1 MSAKLS
7 PQNISSADELDPES
21 SRLVPIISYPRFSDG
36 EYSERIAEMKS
47 LGVTALIVGNG
58 RSTVN
63 GISIAGKGWVGL
75 VLKAKIGDRTCA
87 LKIRRV
93 DADRKDMEAEA
104 RIHAM
109 ANDTGVGPR
118 LFGHTKNLIAMEFA
132 HGPSIAEWIRSASA
146 ADARRVAGSVLQQ
159 CRLLDKA
166 GIDHGEL
173 SRLSRHVIVTD
184 ELPCIID
191 FESASTLRKTSNVTS
206 AVQSLFLF
214 GTVAGHVKKM
224 LKVDNAKTIGALR
237 EYKESRTDAG
247 FARVMDTVP
256 I

>member
-7 PQNISSADELDPES
+7 PQNISSDDELDPDS
-21 SRLVPIISYPRFSDG
+21 AKLVPIISYPRFSAG
-36 EYSERIAEMKS
+36 EYSERLAEMKS
-47 LGVTALIVGNG
+47 LGVTALITGNG

-109 ANDTGVGPR
+109 ANGAGVGPR
-118 LFGHTKNLIAMEFA
+118 LFGHTKNLITMEYA
-132 HGPSIAEWIRSASA
+132 EGPSIAEWIRSASA
-146 ADARRVAGSVLQQ
+146 ADARRVSGSVLQQ

-173 SRLSRHVIVTD
+173 SRLGRHVIVTD
-184 ELPCIID
+184 GFPCIID
-191 FESASTLRKTSNVTS
+191 FESASTLRKTSNVTA

-214 GTVAGHVKKM
+214 GAIAGHMKKM
-224 LKVDNAKTIGALR
+224 LQVDNARTIGALR
-237 EYKESRTDAG
+237 EYKDGRTDAG
-247 FARVMDTVP
+247 FARVMEILP

>member
-1 MSAKLS
+1 V
-7 PQNISSADELDPES
+7 DELDPES
-21 SRLVPIISYPRFSDG
+21 SRLIPIICYPRFSDA
-36 EYSERIAEMKS
+36 EYSERMAEIKS

-58 RSTVN
+58 RSIVN

-93 DADRKDMEAEA
+93 DADRKDMAAEA

-109 ANDTGVGPR
+109 ANDAGVGPR
-118 LFGHTKNLIAMEFA
+118 LFGHTKNLISMEFA
-132 HGPSIAEWIRSASA
+132 DGPSIAEWIRSTSA
-146 ADARRVAGSVLQQ
+146 ADARRVAVSVLLQ

-173 SRLSRHVIVTD
+173 SRLGRHVIVTD
-184 ELPCIID
+184 DSPCIID
-191 FESASTLRKTSNVTS
+191 FESASASRKTSNVTS

-214 GTVAGHVKKM
+214 GTVAGHMRKM
-224 LKVDNAKTIGALR
+224 LSVDNARTISALR
-237 EYKESRTDAG
+237 EYKESPTDAG
-247 FARVMDTVP
+247 FARVVDTLP

>member
-1 MSAKLS
+1 LSA
-7 PQNISSADELDPES
+7 QNISSIDELGPES
-21 SRLVPIISYPRFSDG
+21 SRLVSIISYPRFSDG

-47 LGVTALIVGNG
+47 LGVTSLITGNG

-75 VLKAKIGDRTCA
+75 VLKAKIGGITCA

-109 ANDTGVGPR
+109 ANDAGVGPR
-118 LFGHTKNLIAMEFA
+118 LFGHTKNLISMEFVD
-132 HGPSIAEWIRSASA
+132 GPSIAEWIRSASA
-146 ADARRVAGSVLQQ
+146 AEMRRVAGSVLQQ

-173 SRLSRHVIVTD
+173 SRLGRHVIVTD

-191 FESASTLRKTSNVTS
+191 FESASTTRKTSNVTS

-214 GTVAGHVKKM
+214 GAVAGHMKKM

-237 EYKESRTDAG
+237 EYKEGLTDEG
-247 FARVMDTVP
+247 FARVMDTLP

>member
-1 MSAKLS
+1 LS
-7 PQNISSADELDPES
+7 PQNISSADELGPES
-21 SRLVPIISYPRFSDG
+21 SRLVSIISYPRFSDG

-47 LGVTALIVGNG
+47 LGVTSLITGNG

-75 VLKAKIGDRTCA
+75 VLKAKIGGITCA

-109 ANDTGVGPR
+109 ANDAGVGPR
-118 LFGHTKNLIAMEFA
+118 LFGHTKNLISMEFVD
-132 HGPSIAEWIRSASA
+132 GPSIAEWIRSASA
-146 ADARRVAGSVLQQ
+146 AEMHRVAGSVLQQ

-173 SRLSRHVIVTD
+173 SRLGRHVIVTD

-191 FESASTLRKTSNVTS
+191 FESASITRKTSNVTS

-214 GTVAGHVKKM
+214 GAVAGHMKKM
-224 LKVDNAKTIGALR
+224 LKVDNAKTIDALR
-237 EYKESRTDAG
+237 EYKEGRTDAG
-247 FARVMDTVP
+247 FTRVMDTLP

>member
-1 MSAKLS
+1 
-7 PQNISSADELDPES
+7 
-21 SRLVPIISYPRFSDG
+21 
-36 EYSERIAEMKS
+36 MKS
-47 LGVTALIVGNG
+47 LGVTALIIGNG

-75 VLKAKIGDRTCA
+75 VLKARIGGRTCA

-104 RIHAM
+104 RIHVM
-109 ANDTGVGPR
+109 ANHAGVGPA
-118 LFGHTKNLIAMEFA
+118 LFGHTKNIIAMEFA
-132 HGPSIAEWIRSASA
+132 QGQTIAEWIRSASA

-173 SRLSRHVIVTD
+173 SRLGRHVIVTD
-184 ELPCIID
+184 KMPFIID
-191 FESASTLRKTSNVTS
+191 FESASTLRKTSNVTA

-214 GTVAGHVKKM
+214 GAIAGFMKKM
-224 LKVDNAKTIGALR
+224 MQVDNARTIGALR
-237 EYKESRTDAG
+237 EYKEGRTDEG
-247 FARVMDTVP
+247 FARVMETLPLDY
-256 I
+256 